1 MRLHQVAL
9 TETHQFSP
17 FFIDYTQQKEQLRE
31 FYHRFPTAENLFEQA
46 KEKAASYPREHREM
60 LQRVLLEQYST
71 IRLTP
76 TIKHCIELL
85 GDEKT
90 FTVTTGHQLN
100 IFTGPLFFIFKIIT
114 VINTCKRLKV
124 KHPDY
129 NFIPVYWMAS
139 EDHDYEEIKSFRLYG
154 KSYTWE
160 TDQSGAVGRFDPG
173 SISKLLDEVPGDI
186 GIFRNAYLKQKSLS
200 AAVRSY
206 VNDLFSADGLLVL
219 DADHPELKSKFREVI
234 TSDLFDHTPKKL
246 IDKNT
251 GKLNSLGY
259 HTQVS
264 ARDINLFYLEGKV
277 RSRIEKD
284 GDVFRVVD
292 TDLRFTKSEIKKM
305 IEANP
310 ERFSP
315 NVTLRPL
322 YQEIL
327 LPNIA
332 YVGGPAE
339 VIYWLQLKSLFKHF
353 HIPFPAIMPRN
364 FGLIVEGPHLQKWK
378 KTGMNLLDLFKEENY
393 LFNSWVLAHSRNDL
407 TVGKEIDTITSL
419 FDALR
424 KRASDIDKTL
434 GPMISAEATRSMHA
448 LEQIEK
454 KMLRAEKKTHADRL
468 RQIKDVKDALFP
480 GGELQERTDNFLNF
494 HQKDGDFISRMLSV
508 LDPFDFRFNV
518 ICYE

>member
-9 TETHQFSP
+9 TDTHQFSP

-31 FYHRFPTAENLFEQA
+31 FYHRFPTAQSLFEQA
-46 KEKAASYPREHREM
+46 KEKASSYPDTNREL

-71 IRLTP
+71 VRLTP

-85 GDEKT
+85 GDKKT

-114 VINTCKRLKV
+114 VVNACKRLKI
-124 KHPDY
+124 KYPDY

-154 KSYTWE
+154 KTHTWE
-160 TDQSGAVGRFDPG
+160 TSQTGAVGRFDPS

-186 GIFRNAYLKQKSLS
+186 NIFRNGYLKQKTLA

-219 DADHPELKSKFREVI
+219 DGDHPALKATFRDVI
-234 TSDLFDHTPKKL
+234 TADLFGHSPKALVDQETKKL
-246 IDKNT
+246 HD
-251 GKLNSLGY
+251 LGY
-259 HTQVS
+259 HTQVN
-264 ARDINLFYLEGKV
+264 ARDINLFYLDGQI
-277 RSRIEKD
+277 RSRIERD
-284 GDVFRVVD
+284 GDSFQVVD
-292 TDLRFTKSEIKKM
+292 TNLRFSSEEMKNM
-305 IEANP
+305 IQSNP

-315 NVTLRPL
+315 NVILRPL

-339 VIYWLQLKSLFKHF
+339 VIYWLQLKGLFKQF
-353 HIPFPAIMPRN
+353 AVPFPAIMPRN
-364 FGLIVEGPHLQKWK
+364 FGLIMEGQQLQKWK
-378 KTGMNLLDLFKEENY
+378 KTDLNLLDLFKEENF
-393 LFNSWVLAHSRNDL
+393 LFNHWVLGHTKQDL
-407 TVGKEIDTITSL
+407 TVGKELTTMT
-419 FDALR
+419 ALYDDMR
-424 KRASDIDKTL
+424 KRASSIDKTL
-434 GPMISAEATRSMHA
+434 GPMVAAEATRSAHSF
-448 LEQIEK
+448 EKIEK
-454 KMLRAEKKTHADRL
+454 KMLRAEKKLHADRL

-480 GGELQERTDNFLNF
+480 GGKLQERTDNFLNF
-494 HQKDGDFISRMLSV
+494 HQKDGDFISRLLSM